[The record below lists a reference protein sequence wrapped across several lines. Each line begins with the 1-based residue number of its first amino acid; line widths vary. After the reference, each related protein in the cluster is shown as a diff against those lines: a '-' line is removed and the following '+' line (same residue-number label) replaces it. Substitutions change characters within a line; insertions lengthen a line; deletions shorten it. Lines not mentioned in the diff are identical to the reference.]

1 VQAAV
6 WAVPIISLGLAWT
19 SAWHQWLWTGIILPA
34 DGRPFAIY
42 EYGPWFWVLTA
53 QHYIL
58 MLIGA
63 VVLLSASRQ
72 VTAAYRT
79 PILGVV
85 AAVGVAWVGN
95 AAYVFKLGPVPGLN
109 YLTLSLGF
117 SGALLAWVVV
127 NEGLLDLMPRARE
140 ALLHVMTDAVVI
152 LDAEDRLVFANQPA
166 INLLQLP
173 PGARALPASVRL
185 PGRQQSSAPWLSEV
199 AVDHVAGGRRWI
211 DLRAD
216 PIVDRWGD
224 QAGRLVVARDITMRK
239 VLEAER
245 EKLIAELKG
254 ARGTVREL
262 EQLLPVCASCHK
274 VRDEHGGWDE
284 LEHYLKKQSV
294 AVSHGIC
301 PECFDRLYGK
311 DS

>member
-1 VQAAV
+1 
-6 WAVPIISLGLAWT
+6 
-19 SAWHQWLWTGIILPA
+19 
-34 DGRPFAIY
+34 
-42 EYGPWFWVLTA
+42 
-53 QHYIL
+53 
-58 MLIGA
+58 
-63 VVLLSASRQ
+63 
-72 VTAAYRT
+72 
-79 PILGVV
+79 V
-85 AAVGVAWVGN
+85 AVAWAGN

-152 LDAEDRLVFANQPA
+152 LDASDRVVFANQPA

-173 PGARALPASVRL
+173 PAARALPPSIRL

-211 DLRAD
+211 DLRVD

-245 EKLIAELKG
+245 EKLITELKG

-284 LEHYLKKQSV
+284 MEQYLKKQSV

-301 PECFDRLYGK
+301 PDCFDRLYGK